1 MSNMIKTPEQAL
13 TIDTKT
19 PYKNLRILFTTSKLP
34 LSPLIK
40 LVTWSKYSHIAII
53 INDKWVMHSD
63 FNGVHI
69 EPLEDLLGRSKT
81 YMIAEYECIDS
92 QAMIDEGIKLLG
104 RPYDYGALIGIL
116 IRRIELQDDS
126 KYVCSEFP
134 AALAEFTNQSFFCT
148 DYLHRITPQHWLM
161 LPHIVLEIKQ

>member
-1 MSNMIKTPEQAL
+1 MNNIYLAYS
-13 TIDTKT
+13 
-19 PYKNLRILFTTSKLP
+19 TSHLP

-81 YMIAEYECIDS
+81 YMIVATLFL
-92 QAMIDEGIKLLG
+92 KK
-104 RPYDYGALIGIL
+104 RHLII
-116 IRRIELQDDS
+116 
-126 KYVCSEFP
+126 Y
-134 AALAEFTNQSFFCT
+134 
-148 DYLHRITPQHWLM
+148 Y
-161 LPHIVLEIKQ
+161 